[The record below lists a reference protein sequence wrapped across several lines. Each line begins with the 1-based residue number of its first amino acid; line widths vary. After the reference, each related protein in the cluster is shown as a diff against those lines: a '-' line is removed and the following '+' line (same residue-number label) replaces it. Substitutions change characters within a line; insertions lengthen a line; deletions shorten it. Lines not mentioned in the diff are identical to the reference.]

1 MNIELADI
9 WTAAG
14 VLIGFQVT
22 SFVWRISREVEVG
35 KQGDLT
41 WLPPADILNLISM
54 AVAMVG
60 VFVLPILGLADL
72 SFIRFSFGLAVLL
85 FVGYPFA
92 LAGHYD
98 MYNNKTPRSFLYFPF
113 QEKVV
118 VAVIAILV
126 TAYLFIAT
134 SSLP

>member
-22 SFVWRISREVEVG
+22 SFIWRISREVEVG

-54 AVAMVG
+54 AVTMVG

-98 MYNNKTPRSFLYFPF
+98 MYDNKTSR
-113 QEKVV
+113 QIV
-118 VAVIAILV
+118 
-126 TAYLFIAT
+126 
-134 SSLP
+134 

>member
-14 VLIGFQVT
+14 VLIGFQIT

-35 KQGDLT
+35 KKGDLT

-60 VFVLPILGLADL
+60 VFVLPILGLAEM
-72 SFIRFSFGLAVLL
+72 SFIRFSFGLAILL

-98 MYNNKTPRSFLYFPF
+98 MYNNKTERSMLYFPF

-118 VAVIAILV
+118 VTIMTILV
-126 TAYLFIAT
+126 IAYLFFAFKI
-134 SSLP
+134 